1 MEKDTSIIIPAKNEL
16 AGIKKIL
23 PDLKELF
30 QTAEIILVDD
40 GSTDGT
46 EEYCKK
52 NGVQCI
58 RHAYSKGNGA
68 AVKTGAKNANGKV
81 LVFLD
86 ADGQHRPEDIKK
98 LLSRIEHGHDMAVAA
113 RDKESHASILRY
125 LANTIY
131 NKLASWMTGHNIE
144 DLTSGF
150 RAVKSDKFRE
160 YLYLLPNG
168 FSYPSTITMAFFRSG
183 YSVEYIRIDVEKR
196 IGKSHIKPIR
206 DFLRFF
212 LIIFRVATLYSPLK
226 IFFPVSLICFITGM
240 ANYLYT
246 YIYYKG
252 FTNMSA
258 LLLSMS
264 ILIFLIGLISEQVTM
279 LIYKKNN

>member
-1 MEKDTSIIIPAKNEL
+1 MKTETSIIIPAKNEL
-16 AGIKKIL
+16 AGIKRIL
-23 PDLKELF
+23 PSIKELYPD
-30 QTAEIILVDD
+30 AEIILVDD

-46 EEYCKK
+46 KEYCEEIDVRCVKH
-52 NGVQCI
+52 V
-58 RHAYSKGNGA
+58 YSKGNGA
-68 AVKTGAKNANGKV
+68 AIKTGAKNASGEV

-86 ADGQHRPEDIKK
+86 ADGQHSPEDIKK
-98 LLSRIEHGHDMAVAA
+98 LLGRLDAGYDMVVAA
-113 RDKESHASILRY
+113 RAKESHASILRY
-125 LANTIY
+125 IANSIY
-131 NKLASWMTGHNIE
+131 NKLASWMAGHNIE

-150 RAVKSDKFRE
+150 RAVKADKFRE

-226 IFFPVSLICFITGM
+226 IFFFFSLICFITGM

-246 YIYYKG
+246 YIYYKW
-252 FTNMSA
+252 FIKMSF